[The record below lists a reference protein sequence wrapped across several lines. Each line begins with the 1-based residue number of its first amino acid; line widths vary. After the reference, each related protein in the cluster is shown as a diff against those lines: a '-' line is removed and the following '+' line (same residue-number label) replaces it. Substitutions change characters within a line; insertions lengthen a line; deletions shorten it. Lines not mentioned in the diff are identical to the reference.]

1 MSAAEPERLVPS
13 RDGTPIAV
21 FSSGLDGGGR
31 PPVVLV
37 HGTAADHTTWR
48 VTAPLLAT
56 SRRVH
61 AIDRRGRGA
70 SGDGPPYRIAR
81 EFEDVASVAE
91 ALAAEIGGPVD
102 VVGHSYGGRCAL
114 GAALLTR
121 SIRRV
126 VCYEGAPNHVRRGR
140 ADARLIARLAA
151 LDVAGDHDAM
161 LDAFLAAVAEFGPEA
176 LAAYHANPVW
186 PARVAAARRTL
197 LRELRAEPSVTA
209 GLDRLGAV
217 RQPVLLVVGSETA
230 AWFRRG
236 TARLAA
242 RMQDRKVVT
251 IEGARH
257 AAHHTHAAEFEAVVR
272 AFLDA
277 PDRVGESDG
286 PGSAAGPLAAPDR
299 G

>member
-1 MSAAEPERLVPS
+1 MSAPGPDRLVAS

-21 FSSGLDGGGR
+21 FSSGDVRDGR

-48 VTAPLLAT
+48 VLAPVLGV

-70 SGDGPPYRIAR
+70 SGDGPRYRIGR
-81 EFEDVASVAE
+81 EFEDVAAVAE
-91 ALAAEIGGPVD
+91 ALAAETGAPVD

-114 GAALLTR
+114 GAALLTP

-140 ADARLIARLAA
+140 PDAALVARLAA
-151 LDVAGDHDAM
+151 LDTAGEHEAM
-161 LDAFLAAVAEFGPEA
+161 LDAFLAAVAEFSDAA

-186 PARVAAARRTL
+186 PSRVAAARRTL

-209 GLDRLGAV
+209 GLERLGTV

-230 AWFRRG
+230 PWFREG
-236 TARLAA
+236 TERLAA
-242 RMQDRKVVT
+242 RLPDAQVAV

-257 AAHHTHAAEFEAVVR
+257 AAHHTHAALFDATVR

-277 PDRVGESDG
+277 PDAR
-286 PGSAAGPLAAPDR
+286 DR